1 MTRLTRR
8 LLALLVGA
16 VLTAPLFGH
25 SADAASNQLRL
36 LVWEGYAEQD
46 WVEEF
51 KKKFEADVQ
60 VVYLASD
67 DEMWTKIKGSDGA
80 DFDLVSV
87 STSGVGKFVDNG
99 LFKPIDTSK
108 LPNLKNQLPQFQDL
122 TKISGIARDGNVYG
136 VPFAFGSIGLIYDKD
151 RVNPPPTSWNVL
163 WDPQYKQK
171 VIVSDTSEVGIS
183 MVAMSLGIQTPY
195 NLSDEQLAQVKERLS
210 ALRGNM
216 LSYYSS
222 SDESL
227 QVYEAGNVDLIFTP
241 WGEQA
246 AGAFRKAGHNVGYAI
261 PDEGASGWIDV
272 WAMTKGV
279 QNVDLA
285 LAWINFTFEKHISA
299 ELTKRFNLGNTV
311 TESPDFDYADRL
323 KWSEQVENFT
333 KRNDIWNAVKAG
345 Q

>member
-1 MTRLTRR
+1 MLAFKRWIALSLWAIFGT
-8 LLALLVGA
+8 ALLV
-16 VLTAPLFGH
+16 H
-25 SADAASNQLRL
+25 STHAAENELRL
-36 LVWEGYAEQD
+36 LVWEGYAEKD

-51 KKKFEADVQ
+51 EQKFNAEVS

-99 LFKPIDTSK
+99 LFKPIDISK
-108 LPNLKNQLPQFQDL
+108 IPNRANQLPQFQDL
-122 TKISGIARDGNVYG
+122 EKIAGATRDGKVYG
-136 VPFAFGSIGLIYDKD
+136 IPFAFGSIGLLYDKD
-151 RVNPPPTSWNVL
+151 RVVPAPTSWSVL
-163 WDPQYKQK
+163 WDPKYKQK

-183 MVAMSLGIQTPY
+183 MVAMSLGIKNPY
-195 NLSDEQLAQVKERLS
+195 KLTDEQFVQVKDRLS
-210 ALRGNM
+210 ALRDNM

-227 QVYEAGNVDLIFTP
+227 QVYEAGSVDLIFSP

-261 PDEGASGWIDV
+261 PNEGASGWIDV

-279 QNVDLA
+279 QNEELA
-285 LAWINFTFEKHISA
+285 LAWLNFVLEKKISS
-299 ELTKRFNLGNTV
+299 ELTTRFNLGNTV
-311 TESPDFDYADRL
+311 TESPDFDYAFRFFC
-323 KWSEQVENFT
+323 S
-333 KRNDIWNAVKAG
+333 
-345 Q
+345 

>member
-1 MTRLTRR
+1 MSTMKRWMV
-8 LLALLVGA
+8 LALWAMLSIPMLVY
-16 VLTAPLFGH
+16 
-25 SADAASNQLRL
+25 SAQAAQNQLRL
-36 LVWEGYAEQD
+36 LVWEGYAEPD

-51 KKKFEADVQ
+51 EKKYDADVQ
-60 VVYLASD
+60 VVYLSSD

-87 STSGVGKFVDNG
+87 STSGVDKFVDNN
-99 LFKPIDTSK
+99 LFKPIDITK
-108 LPNLKNQLPQFQDL
+108 IPNRANQLPQFQNIE
-122 TKISGIARDGNVYG
+122 KIVGATRDGKVYG

-151 RVNPPPTSWNVL
+151 RVVPAPTSWSVL
-163 WDPQYKQK
+163 WDPKYKQK

-183 MVAMSLGIQTPY
+183 MVALSLGIKSPY
-195 NLSDEQLAQVKERLS
+195 KLTDDQFTKVKARLS
-210 ALRGNM
+210 ALRDNM

-222 SDESL
+222 SEESL
-227 QVYEAGNVDLIFTP
+227 QVYEAGSVDLIFTP

-279 QNVDLA
+279 QNEELA
-285 LAWINFTFEKHISA
+285 LAWLNFVLEKRISS
-299 ELTKRFNLGNTV
+299 ELTTRFNLGNTV
-311 TESPDFDYADRL
+311 SESTDFDYASRL
-323 KWSEQVENFT
+323 LWAEPVEDFT
-333 KRNDIWNAVKAG
+333 KRTDIWNAVKAG